1 MTTCVVVRK
10 NNQIAI
16 AADSLV
22 TFGDTRLASGYE
34 VNQKIFPIGSSWV
47 TLAGTAAHFPVM
59 RKLLTDMGD
68 ECKLGNRD
76 EVFTTFSRVHQIL
89 KENYF
94 LNTKE
99 DEDDP
104 YESSQITSLIANPY
118 GIYGVYSYR
127 EVFSFDRFWGIGS
140 GRNFALGAM
149 YAAYDGDLDARAIAE
164 IGVKAGA
171 EFDKSSA
178 APFQII
184 SFAMQPTPEPDK
196 TAAAGTAS
204 ETPGTAPGPAPNDE
218 SGSQSESDHSSS

>member
-10 NNQIAI
+10 NRQIAI

-22 TFGDTRLASGYE
+22 TFGDTRLSNAYE
-34 VNQKIFPIGSSWV
+34 ANTKIFQVGESWI

-59 RKLLTDMGD
+59 RKLLTELGAD
-68 ECKLGNRD
+68 CKLATRD
-76 EVFTTFSRVHQIL
+76 EVFETYSKVHEIL
-89 KENYF
+89 KEKYF

-104 YESSQITSLIANPY
+104 YESSQITSLVANPY
-118 GIYGVYSYR
+118 GIFGVYSYR

-149 YAAYDGDLDARAIAE
+149 YAKFDSVQSARELAE

-171 EFDKSSA
+171 EFDKSTSG
-178 APFQII
+178 PFQIV
-184 SFAMQPTPEPDK
+184 SLEMK
-196 TAAAGTAS
+196 
-204 ETPGTAPGPAPNDE
+204 
-218 SGSQSESDHSSS
+218 

>member
-1 MTTCVVVRK
+1 MTTCVVVKK

-22 TFGDTRLASGYE
+22 TFGDTRLSSAYE
-34 VNQKIFPIGSSWV
+34 ANLKIFQVGESYI

-59 RKLLTDMGD
+59 RKLLTEMGE
-68 ECKLGNRD
+68 ECKLRTRE
-76 EVFTTFSRVHQIL
+76 EVFDTYSKVHHIL
-89 KENYF
+89 KETYF

-118 GIYGVYSYR
+118 GIFGVYSYR

-149 YAAYDGDLDARAIAE
+149 YAAYDRAEDAQEVAH
-164 IGVKAGA
+164 IGVKCGA

-178 APFQII
+178 APFQIYSI
-184 SFAMQPTPEPDK
+184 AMK
-196 TAAAGTAS
+196 
-204 ETPGTAPGPAPNDE
+204 
-218 SGSQSESDHSSS
+218 

>member
-1 MTTCVVVRK
+1 MTTCVVVK
-10 NNQIAI
+10 KDNQVAI

-22 TFGDTRLASGYE
+22 TFGDTRLSSAYE
-34 VNQKIFPIGSSWV
+34 ANRKIFKVGESWI

-59 RKLLTDMGD
+59 RKLLTEMGED
-68 ECKLGNRD
+68 CRLSSRE
-76 EVFTTFSRVHQIL
+76 EVFETYSKVHQIL

-118 GIYGVYSYR
+118 GIFGVYSYR

-149 YAAYDGDLDARAIAE
+149 YAVYEQAGSARDIALV
-164 IGVKAGA
+164 GVQAGV

-178 APFQII
+178 APFQVYSIE
-184 SFAMQPTPEPDK
+184 MKQE
-196 TAAAGTAS
+196 
-204 ETPGTAPGPAPNDE
+204 
-218 SGSQSESDHSSS
+218 

>member
-1 MTTCVVVRK
+1 MTTCVVVK
-10 NNQIAI
+10 KDNQVAI

-22 TFGDTRLASGYE
+22 TFGDTRLSNTYE
-34 VNQKIFPIGSSWV
+34 ANRKIFRVGESHIS
-47 TLAGTAAHFPVM
+47 LAGTAAHFPVM
-59 RKLLTDMGD
+59 RKLLTEMGED
-68 ECKLGNRD
+68 CRLRSRE
-76 EVFTTFSRVHQIL
+76 EVFETYSKVHQIL

-118 GIYGVYSYR
+118 GIFGVYSYR

-149 YAAYDGDLDARAIAE
+149 YAIYEQDLSAREIAQV
-164 IGVKAGA
+164 GVQAGV

-178 APFQII
+178 APFQIY
-184 SFAMQPTPEPDK
+184 SLELKQ
-196 TAAAGTAS
+196 
-204 ETPGTAPGPAPNDE
+204 
-218 SGSQSESDHSSS
+218 Q